1 MDSKAHFRATFESL
15 IADTKLDGRYRTFI
29 ELERIAGEFPS
40 AFWHGPDGQTRRVT
54 VWCSNDYLGMGQ
66 HPDVLAAMHRAIDR
80 SGAGTG
86 GTRNISGTN
95 WQHVQLETEL
105 ADLHSKEGALIF
117 TSGWISNLAALGT
130 LGRLMPGCAIF
141 SDEFVLCMTVRTT
154 RSRLAPMK

>member
-1 MDSKAHFRATFESL
+1 MDSKADFRATFESL

-105 ADLHSKEGALIF
+105 ADLHNHVQFMILQLLHDALI
-117 TSGWISNLAALGT
+117 GGAVLAG
-130 LGRLMPGCAIF
+130 MH
-141 SDEFVLCMTVRTT
+141 VLSSKAT
-154 RSRLAPMK
+154 RAVSFNYLYAMLIIKR